1 MAGKPGR
8 FIQRL
13 TDEEY
18 QSLQSL
24 YADANSSRVRQRAH
38 IVLLS
43 YQRHSIDQIAAIVGV
58 SRDTVCRAL
67 DRWDKHQFDQ
77 LADAPRCGSPPRLNV
92 AEVELLLNLVKQSPH
107 SPKQVLEQLHRATG
121 KTISRTTFKEILR
134 KAGLT
139 WKRMRKSLKNKR
151 DEDEFRKG
159 QVEVRRL
166 EALHDQ
172 GDIDLFFCD
181 ESGFSLTP
189 CVPYGWQPVGTTIE
203 LPSSRSPR
211 LNIFGFLG
219 RDHRFESYTVEGSID
234 SAMVIAC
241 IDDFSGSLTKPTVV
255 VIDNASMHTS
265 KAFQARVS
273 EWQSK
278 GLTFYHLP
286 PYCPELNLI
295 ERLWRMIKY
304 HWLPLD
310 AYASL
315 DSLRTSLSSTLFR
328 IGRTLHMG
336 ADAA

>member
-8 FIQRL
+8 FIHML
-13 TDEEY
+13 TDVEVE
-18 QSLQSL
+18 SLQAL
-24 YADANSSRVRQRAH
+24 YADADSSRIRQRAH

-43 YQRHSIDQIAAIVGV
+43 SQHYSIDQIAAIVGV
-58 SRDTVCRAL
+58 SRDTVGRTL
-67 DRWDKHQFDQ
+67 DRWDHHKFDQ
-77 LADAPRCGSPPRLNV
+77 LADAPRCGGPPRLNEV
-92 AEVELLLNLVKQSPH
+92 EVELLLDLVKQFPH

-121 KTISRTTFKEILR
+121 KTISKTTFKKILR
-134 KAGLT
+134 EAGLA
-139 WKRMRKSLKNKR
+139 WKRMRKAVKEKR
-151 DEDEFRKG
+151 DEAEFRKG
-159 QVEVRRL
+159 QAEVRRL
-166 EALHDQ
+166 EVLHDH
-172 GDIDLFFCD
+172 GAIDLFFCD

-189 CVPYGWQPVGTTIE
+189 TVPYGWQPIGTTIE

-211 LNIFGFLG
+211 LNTFGFLG

-234 SAMVIAC
+234 SAMVVAC
-241 IDDFSGSLTKPTVV
+241 IDDFSTTLTKPTVV

-265 KAFQARVS
+265 KAFLARVP
-273 EWQSK
+273 EWQSR

-315 DSLRTSLSSTLFR
+315 ESLRASLSSTLFR
-328 IGRTLHMG
+328 IGRTLYMG
-336 ADAA
+336 LEAA